1 MKGRKIQRKRKIR
14 LIKRCMRI
22 LLNELYRFLRRW
34 KRRYPHGMAVVCT
47 CLVVVAAV
55 ITGCRIFVGVNHS
68 DVYAAKEEQ
77 AVAVQQDLMPSGL
90 AGVINGVL
98 ETQNRAQTVARI
110 GTSCEEVIVGQR
122 MSTSGQEVQKVD
134 MSASAQSA
142 VENLNSQSVEKAASS
157 TMMSDEDYD
166 TLLHIVEAEAG
177 GEDIK
182 GRVMVANVI
191 MNRVKSDQFPDTVTE
206 VVWDTEGGYQFSPTY
221 DVRIETVEISPETR
235 EAVKMALEGTDYSQG
250 ALFFVAKDQASKEN
264 VAWFEKDLKELF
276 EHGVHTFYTYP
287 DEETVS

>member
-1 MKGRKIQRKRKIR
+1 MKGRKSQRKRKIR
-14 LIKRCMRI
+14 IIKRCLRI

-34 KRRYPHGMAVVCT
+34 KRRYPHGVAVVCT
-47 CLVVVAAV
+47 CLVVLAAV
-55 ITGCRIFVGVNHS
+55 FTGCRIFIGVNHS
-68 DVYAAKEEQ
+68 DVYAAKESQ
-77 AVAVQQDLMPSGL
+77 TVAVQQDLMPSGL
-90 AGVINGVL
+90 AGVINGVQ
-98 ETQNRAQTVARI
+98 ETENRVQTVARI

-122 MSTSGQEVQKVD
+122 LSTGHQQIQKVD
-134 MSASAQSA
+134 ISASAQSA
-142 VENLNSQSVEKAASS
+142 VENLSSQSMEKAASS

-191 MNRVKSDQFPDTVTE
+191 MNRVESDQFPDTVTE

-221 DVRIETVEISPETR
+221 DGRIGTVEVSPETE

-250 ALFFVAKDQASKEN
+250 ALFFVAKDQAAKEN
-264 VAWFEKDLKELF
+264 VDWFEKDLKELF

-287 DEETVS
+287 DEEMEE